1 MPTRFRDAV
10 RRPSRLI
17 LAASLAAVLPI
28 GAWAQRERESIS
40 SQPNPALLPYEL
52 RLLHGHEKRQTVR
65 SSDPT
70 SVPAMLTVDN
80 CADDGTPGSL
90 RSQIAAAP
98 DGATIDLTQLVCS
111 RISISHAI
119 EVNQPSLNL
128 KGPDPTPGNPPWLTV
143 DANNQS
149 AVFNHFGVG
158 ALRITNLNVANGHYS
173 SSIAP
178 TGGCVYSAGTI
189 QLLNSVVSHCSI
201 ESTSTTIAARGG
213 GVYASLSLY
222 LYRATI
228 TDSHASNE
236 SGGDAEGGAAFAAGD
251 VFQAFA
257 STISKSTAYA
267 LPSARGSGG
276 GVLAQHN
283 AKIFA
288 STISGNGANYAGGLD
303 LTGAA
308 PYNGTVVASTIS
320 NNVGTRSV
328 GGLLASLPTTL
339 ANSAVAFNRSPNEIF
354 GYSEGVFF
362 QGPLTVI
369 SSIIASNVGPQGL
382 SDLGGI
388 LGEQITETNSL
399 ITSGVVLPGSGT
411 ITACAKLEPLSN
423 NGGAT
428 RTHALKMDSPAI
440 DMGAPGNLNFDQR
453 ELPRV
458 AGNAADIGAV
468 EMQPGEWDNRIFVD
482 SFDDLCGFLVT
493 AGP

>member
-119 EVNQPSLNL
+119 EVNQPSLYL

-149 AVFNHFGVG
+149 AVFNHYGVG

-189 QLLNSVVSHCSI
+189 QLLNSVVSHCSV

-213 GVYASLSLY
+213 GVLPLY
-222 LYRATI
+222 HSTCIEPPSPTVTRPTNAAVMPKEAPPSRLATSFRLLRA
-228 TDSHASNE
+228 
-236 SGGDAEGGAAFAAGD
+236 
-251 VFQAFA
+251 
-257 STISKSTAYA
+257 
-267 LPSARGSGG
+267 R
-276 GVLAQHN
+276 
-283 AKIFA
+283 
-288 STISGNGANYAGGLD
+288 
-303 LTGAA
+303 
-308 PYNGTVVASTIS
+308 
-320 NNVGTRSV
+320 
-328 GGLLASLPTTL
+328 LASPRPTPFPAL
-339 ANSAVAFNRSPNEIF
+339 VVPEVA
-354 GYSEGVFF
+354 Y
-362 QGPLTVI
+362 
-369 SSIIASNVGPQGL
+369 
-382 SDLGGI
+382 
-388 LGEQITETNSL
+388 
-399 ITSGVVLPGSGT
+399 
-411 ITACAKLEPLSN
+411 
-423 NGGAT
+423 
-428 RTHALKMDSPAI
+428 
-440 DMGAPGNLNFDQR
+440 
-453 ELPRV
+453 
-458 AGNAADIGAV
+458 
-468 EMQPGEWDNRIFVD
+468 
-482 SFDDLCGFLVT
+482 
-493 AGP
+493 